1 MKKLI
6 FLLAIS
12 LYSCTQESSP
22 NEHETT
28 LSEDQ
33 EVSIAA
39 FCNSLNTFYNTLSP
53 LSSEIKTRSYK
64 DSLMVTGKE
73 QEIIS
78 KNVKDIDESSL
89 NLLLKLG
96 ITEHDIL
103 ETRIN
108 ETPLATTLATL
119 AVVSYLDNQQLIE
132 TTYPIFLGPEE
143 RMVTFEQY
151 KEYSIDCL
159 LELVGLDTVALAGAA
174 IRNAAS
180 KKVIVAAIKEIL
192 TEFAATAIKYGSK
205 GTYGALALV
214 VEWGLCMKGKL
225 S

>member
-73 QEIIS
+73 QEII
-78 KNVKDIDESSL
+78 IPLERQRTLFISSSCAS
-89 NLLLKLG
+89 G
-96 ITEHDIL
+96 I
-103 ETRIN
+103 
-108 ETPLATTLATL
+108 
-119 AVVSYLDNQQLIE
+119 VSSHSN
-132 TTYPIFLGPEE
+132 
-143 RMVTFEQY
+143 
-151 KEYSIDCL
+151 
-159 LELVGLDTVALAGAA
+159 
-174 IRNAAS
+174 
-180 KKVIVAAIKEIL
+180 
-192 TEFAATAIKYGSK
+192 
-205 GTYGALALV
+205 
-214 VEWGLCMKGKL
+214 
-225 S
+225 